1 MAKPDHKTQR
11 AHVAEGGSSA
21 PQLIDPM
28 WILKTLGILIA
39 AALVC
44 GYATLCYL
52 FYQGAWQ
59 LVLHPQKN
67 TAILQLPGITT
78 EPVAFA
84 VDESGNARLHG
95 YFLASSR
102 SDVKYAVLYLRGGD
116 GSFAVDPGD
125 AGNLRLLHDAGLN
138 VLAFDYRAYGQ
149 SAIATGKSIA
159 HPTEETM
166 QQDAAWAFDYLTQQR
181 GYDTSRIIVWGE
193 GVGASLATKLDA
205 AHCAKDGS
213 LQLATPCSPTLA
225 GLILDQPDVTIPQ
238 RVKADPR
245 ARIVP
250 AGLLLRDRFELS
262 PVASTSKTPKL
273 LMQTTPPQ
281 QSQWSANDK
290 ETDRLFHK
298 AGDPSMIVTFL
309 SGQDNFAARATALRR
324 YLDTWLPS
332 AAPNSTPPI
341 LLR

>member
-1 MAKPDHKTQR
+1 MSKQTTPR
-11 AHVAEGGSSA
+11 ARVASSGSSA

-28 WILKTLGILIA
+28 WILKALGILIA

-67 TAILQLPGITT
+67 TALLQLPGITT

-84 VDESGNARLHG
+84 VDESGTPRLHG
-95 YFLASSR
+95 YFLPSSR

-116 GSFAVDPGD
+116 GSLAIDPGD

-138 VLAFDYRAYGQ
+138 ILAFDYRAYGQ
-149 SAIATGKSIA
+149 SAIATAHNTIA
-159 HPTEETM
+159 HPTEASM
-166 QQDAAWAFDYLTQQR
+166 QQDAAWAFDYLSQQR
-181 GYDTSRIIVWGE
+181 GYDVSRIIIWGE

-205 AHCAKDGS
+205 AHCGPDGS
-213 LQLATPCSPTLA
+213 IPLATPCSPIIA
-225 GLILDQPDVTIPQ
+225 GLILDQPDLTITQ

-262 PVASTSKTPKL
+262 PTLVTSKTPKL

-281 QSQWSANDK
+281 TAQWSANDK
-290 ETDRLFHK
+290 ETDKLFHQ
-298 AGDPSMIVTFL
+298 AGDPRMIVAYL
-309 SGQDNFAARATALRR
+309 SGQDNFTARATALRR

-332 AAPNSTPPI
+332 AAPTTTPPI
-341 LLR
+341 LIH